1 MEKALHDLNAIADH
15 LESNEQIFV
24 SRWIKK
30 CVVII
35 KEHTNERV

>member
-1 MEKALHDLNAIADH
+1 MEKALHDLNAISDH
-15 LESNEQIFV
+15 LESIGHGFA